1 MKNKVLIYC
10 FALFAFAYSCK
21 EEPQTEI
28 KVVTPEEMKSLLEQ
42 DDIQLVDVRT
52 EQEYRQG
59 YIEHSQNIDF
69 RSPTFEDDITRLD
82 KSKPVIVYCKSGG
95 RSAKCSKKLKDAGFV
110 KIYDLKGG
118 ITQWEFNGNQI
129 KTFE

>member
-10 FALFAFAYSCK
+10 FALFALAFSCK
-21 EEPQTEI
+21 QEPQSEVI
-28 KVVTPEEMKSLLEQ
+28 MVSPEEVKSLIEQ

-52 EQEYRQG
+52 EGEYKNG
-59 YIEHSQNIDF
+59 YIENSQNIDF
-69 RSPTFEDDITRLD
+69 RSSTFEEDITKLD
-82 KSKPVIVYCKSGG
+82 KTKPVIVYCKSGV
-95 RSAKCSKKLKDAGFV
+95 RSGKCTKKLKAAGFI

-118 ITQWEFNGNQI
+118 ITQWKFKGNQI